1 MPIFTPGIR
10 DRHNRPRRGGGR
22 NIVAMLSLTAMV
34 DMFTVLVVFLLQ
46 NYNVTGSV
54 IEVDDAVELPKASE
68 VRELKPAHVVVVGKE
83 NILLDSEIIAKFAD
97 VREQQ
102 EWNIVPLYTKLQ
114 AAFKADKE
122 KSAIPG
128 LNQVKETIDQAKVG
142 GDAESEEYLRVSL
155 QADKNIDVLTI
166 KKVMSTIQNAGA
178 TEINFAV
185 MKTQG
190 ATVQPAE

>member
-10 DRHNRPRRGGGR
+10 DRHNRPRRGGAR

-46 NYNVTGSV
+46 NYNVTGAV

-122 KSAIPG
+122 KASIPA
-128 LNQVKETIDQAKVG
+128 LNKVKEAVDQAKVG
-142 GDAESEEYLRVSL
+142 GDAESAEYLRVSL
-155 QADKNIDVLTI
+155 QADKATDVLSI

-185 MKTQG
+185 MKTEG
-190 ATVQPAE
+190 AVVEAVE

>member
-1 MPIFTPGIR
+1 MAIFVPGIR
-10 DRHNRPRRGGGR
+10 DRHNRRKHGGGR

-46 NYNVTGSV
+46 NYNVTGTV

-102 EWNIVPLYTKLQ
+102 DWNIIPLYTKLQ
-114 AAFKADKE
+114 AAFKEDKE
-122 KSAIPG
+122 KASIPG
-128 LNQVKETIDQAKVG
+128 LNQVKEAVDQAKVG
-142 GDAESEEYLRVSL
+142 GDAEVADYLRVSL
-155 QADKNIDVLTI
+155 QADKMIDVLTI

-185 MKTQG
+185 MKTEG
-190 ATVQPAE
+190 ATVQATE